1 MAQVRAFDV
10 GGIEMIFYSGDHEPP
25 HFHASR
31 RGEWHAR
38 VFIQADRDEMIE
50 LIRPPDA
57 KIRGSDRRAI
67 VKGVEENRV
76 ALLAEW
82 ESCQGDP

>member
-1 MAQVRAFDV
+1 MAQLEAFQV

-25 HFHASR
+25 HFQARR
-31 RGEWHAR
+31 RGEWDAR
-38 VFIQADRDEMIE
+38 VYIQADGNEMIE

-57 KIRGSDRRAI
+57 KIRGSDRKAI
-67 VKGVEENRV
+67 VKGVEENRA